1 MRLRRED
8 GAVAVEFALILPII
22 VVILVATTEF
32 GIAMAKWEDYES
44 AAREGARYAAV
55 RCEPRRAGDP
65 VAGPCTKSMIVRA
78 INEASS
84 DLALTDA
91 AVTVSPADLDCSLHP
106 GAPISVSWQQT
117 FTFQV
122 PLLSIAPRVRT
133 IKGVF
138 RCE

>member
-1 MRLRRED
+1 MRWRKQD
-8 GAVAVEFALILPII
+8 GAAAVEFALILPLIVII
-22 VVILVATTEF
+22 LFATTEF

-55 RCEPRRAGDP
+55 RCQPRRAGDP
-65 VAGPCTKSMIVRA
+65 VSGPCTKSMIVRA

-84 DLALTDA
+84 SLALTDA
-91 AVTVSPADLDCSLHP
+91 SVTVSPADLNCSLHP
-106 GAPISVSWQQT
+106 GVPISVSWQQT
-117 FTFQV
+117 FTFEV
-122 PLLSIAPRVRT
+122 PLLAIAPRVRT